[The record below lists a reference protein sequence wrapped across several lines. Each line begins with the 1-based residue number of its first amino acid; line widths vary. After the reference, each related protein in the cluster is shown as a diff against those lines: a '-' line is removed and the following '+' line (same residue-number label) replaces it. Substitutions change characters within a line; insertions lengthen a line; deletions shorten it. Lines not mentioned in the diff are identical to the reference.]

1 MAITKIFRINQSG
14 GSSPGKY
21 LKQALLYIADEEK
34 TQEGKFVGSIN
45 CQAEHAY
52 EEMIATKKQFGKT
65 DKRQAY
71 HMIISFEEYK
81 LEPEVAFAVTKE
93 FVQEFLGR
101 DYEALYA
108 IHDNTDHTHAHII
121 FNSVNCLTGK
131 KFRYEKGDWAKK
143 IQPITNRLCE
153 KYGLSVIE
161 VSMENKKSG
170 EYYKDWNEFR
180 DGTFIWREMI
190 AKDVDA
196 CIVQTTD
203 FEGFL
208 QLLKDSGY
216 EIKQNKYLAIR
227 PKGMK
232 RFCRCKSL
240 GEAYTEENI
249 RKRIFEEKQRR
260 TQEEPV
266 KLSGEVVEEGMVSTR
281 LQGMQKVYYRK
292 VYEIQ
297 SFKRRPYSK
306 AYKYREDIRKLHEWN
321 ERYLFLLKYDV
332 HDLSEL
338 ETVRQRLEDKKQK
351 CQRQRT
357 EINREKKQYKELF
370 EIAHHMEYLLPAE
383 HSFQTGDSFFARE
396 HEVYQECE
404 KQLMQ
409 SGYSMQQVLQL
420 EQMIKHKAAG
430 NYEQRKEVQKEYKI
444 AQKILSE
451 YETKILQWYKEQKYG
466 KTENME
472 KEQEQPKQR

>member
-1 MAITKIFRINQSG
+1 
-14 GSSPGKY
+14 
-21 LKQALLYIADEEK
+21 
-34 TQEGKFVGSIN
+34 
-45 CQAEHAY
+45 
-52 EEMIATKKQFGKT
+52 
-65 DKRQAY
+65 
-71 HMIISFEEYK
+71 
-81 LEPEVAFAVTKE
+81 
-93 FVQEFLGR
+93 
-101 DYEALYA
+101 
-108 IHDNTDHTHAHII
+108 
-121 FNSVNCLTGK
+121 
-131 KFRYEKGDWAKK
+131 
-143 IQPITNRLCE
+143 
-153 KYGLSVIE
+153 
-161 VSMENKKSG
+161 
-170 EYYKDWNEFR
+170 
-180 DGTFIWREMI
+180 
-190 AKDVDA
+190 
-196 CIVQTTD
+196 
-203 FEGFL
+203 
-208 QLLKDSGY
+208 
-216 EIKQNKYLAIR
+216 
-227 PKGMK
+227 
-232 RFCRCKSL
+232 
-240 GEAYTEENI
+240 
-249 RKRIFEEKQRR
+249 
-260 TQEEPV
+260 
-266 KLSGEVVEEGMVSTR
+266 MVSTR

-338 ETVRQRLEDKKQK
+338 EMVRRFLEDKKQK

-357 EINREKKQYKELF
+357 ENNREKKQYKELF
-370 EIAHHMEYLLPAE
+370 ELAHHMEHLLPAE